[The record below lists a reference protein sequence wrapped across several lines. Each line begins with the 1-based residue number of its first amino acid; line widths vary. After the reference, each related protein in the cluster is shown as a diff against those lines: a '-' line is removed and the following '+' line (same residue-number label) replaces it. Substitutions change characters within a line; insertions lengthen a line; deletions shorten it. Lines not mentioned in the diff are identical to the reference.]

1 MKRLLTLSIA
11 SAMLVFGATGS
22 GLAQV
27 PPGDFVGGEAR
38 DCVQVLPSGFCEVRT
53 LQIDAHSGPNGENP
67 TGTVRYGF
75 GFGTPSST
83 GTGEGSVTCLSVSGN
98 VAVVG
103 FTGREFTFLFPF
115 VAGFVVVADGGGPD
129 SGLDR
134 FRYFLTYDLDQPL
147 PGPTDCA
154 APAGAL
160 SWVNDEGDLT
170 VVDARALPN
179 SKDQCKNG
187 GWQTFEVFKNQG
199 DCVSFVA
206 TGGKNP
212 PAGSRKP

>member
-1 MKRLLTLSIA
+1 MKPQLMLSFATATLV
-11 SAMLVFGATGS
+11 LGATGS

-38 DCVQVLPSGFCEVRT
+38 DCVQVLSNGFCEVRS
-53 LQIDAHSGPNGENP
+53 LRVDAHSGPSGENP

-75 GFGTPSST
+75 SFGTPSSS
-83 GTGEGSVTCLSVSGN
+83 GSGEGRVTCLSVAGN
-98 VAVVG
+98 MATVG
-103 FTGREFTFLFPF
+103 FAGQEYSYLFPF
-115 VAGFVVVADGGGPD
+115 VAGFAVMADGGGPD

-134 FRYFLTYDLDQPL
+134 FRYFLRYDLYQPL

-170 VVDARALPN
+170 VFDARPLPN
-179 SKDQCKNG
+179 SKGQCKNG
-187 GWQTFEVFKNQG
+187 GWRTYGVFENQG
-199 DCVSFVA
+199 DCASFVA
-206 TGGKNP
+206 TGGMNQP
-212 PAGSRKP
+212 GS